1 MNQINLNGKVNAAN
15 EAENARPARR
25 TDVGREPEQQ
35 PSALSLNGPAANA
48 DAVNVSAR
56 GTKAAELAGR
66 ISQLPD
72 IRTDLVSRLSSQI
85 SAGTYRPAARDIADA
100 LIKSEQ

>member
-1 MNQINLNGKVNAAN
+1 MNRINLNGKVNAAN
-15 EAENARPARR
+15 EAENARPTRR

-35 PSALSLNGPAANA
+35 SALSLNGPAANA

-85 SAGTYRPAARDIADA
+85 NAGTYRPAARDIADA
-100 LIKSEQ
+100 LIRSEQ